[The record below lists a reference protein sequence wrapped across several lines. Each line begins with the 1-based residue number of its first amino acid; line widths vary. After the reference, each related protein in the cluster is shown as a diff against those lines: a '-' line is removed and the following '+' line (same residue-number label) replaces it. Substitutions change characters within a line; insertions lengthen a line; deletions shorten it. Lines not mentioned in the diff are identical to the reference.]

1 MAEFNP
7 EDRYQLRKLQ
17 MDVDKKGL
25 EVQKAQQDLDRF
37 VLELERKYELIGEET
52 TIDPRAATIKEPL
65 PTRNG
70 NGKGHTEGLL
80 TAVVE
85 EAAD

>member
-37 VLELERKYELIGEET
+37 VLELEHKYDLMDQAAA
-52 TIDPRAATIKEPL
+52 IDPRTATIEGTL
-65 PTRNG
+65 PAR
-70 NGKGHTEGLL
+70 NGKGRAEAILTTELG
-80 TAVVE
+80 
-85 EAAD
+85 EAAA

>member
-1 MAEFNP
+1 MSELGA

-37 VLELERKYELIGEET
+37 LLELEHKYGLMEADN
-52 TIDPRAATIKEPL
+52 TIDPRTATIKGSPAV
-65 PTRNG
+65 R
-70 NGKGHTEGLL
+70 NGKGRTDQLL
-80 TAVVE
+80 SVLVE
-85 EAAD
+85 EAA